1 MKKHKPTVEE
11 MIQEEMVGLTDM
23 QRNKMVY
30 AEYITKQCG
39 EFNHKFEL
47 KSCVICKERNDGIES
62 AATV

>member
-1 MKKHKPTVEE
+1 